1 MFSSYLV
8 TGQFEEQIGI
18 KDAIDAAYNIR
29 TAGIKI
35 VKDYVYNN
43 LSINF
48 AYKEMDNSFSTSE
61 DAILILELYSQK
73 KPQIQNTL
81 NKLKSLRNKNR
92 IIFLHKPK
100 KEQLGKMKKMINI
113 LSELNNKLI
122 DQIKASTSEKLPEE
136 YELARK
142 IEVAI
147 QELTL
152 LHALKALGDQSA
164 ELDTKIKIV
173 SNGIGI
179 LINKLM
185 SSKNNNNKTTY
196 YLKLLKSDY
205 DMYVKTLSNNGK
217 NGFLNTIYVLS
228 NKIGNMS
235 RKIADEFE
243 Q

>member
-1 MFSSYLV
+1 MFSTYLV
-8 TGQFEEQIGI
+8 SAQFEEQIGI
-18 KDAIDAAYNIR
+18 KKAIDAAYNIR
-29 TAGIKI
+29 TAGIEI
-35 VKDYVYNN
+35 IKDYIYNN

-48 AYKEMDNSFSTSE
+48 AYKEMDNSFSNSE
-61 DAILILELYSQK
+61 DAILILELYSQD
-73 KPQIQNTL
+73 KPQIQKTL
-81 NKLKSLRNKNR
+81 NELKSLRKKNR
-92 IIFLHKPK
+92 MIFLRKPK
-100 KEQLGKMKKMINI
+100 KEQLGKLEKTLNI

-142 IEVAI
+142 IEVSI

-152 LHALKALGDQSA
+152 LYAVKAMGNQSK
-164 ELDTKIKIV
+164 ELDTKIKTI

-185 SSKNNNNKTTY
+185 SSKNNNDKTTY

-205 DMYVKTLSNNGK
+205 DMYVKTLNNNDK
-217 NGFLNTIYVLS
+217 TGFLNTIYVLS

-243 Q
+243 

>member
-1 MFSSYLV
+1 MFSTYLV
-8 TGQFEEQIGI
+8 SAQFEEQIGI
-18 KDAIDAAYNIR
+18 KKAIDAAYNIR

-35 VKDYVYNN
+35 IKDYVYNN

-48 AYKEMDNSFSTSE
+48 AYKEMDNSFSNSE
-61 DAILILELYSQK
+61 DAILILELYSQD
-73 KPQIQNTL
+73 KPQIQKTL
-81 NKLKSLRNKNR
+81 NELKSLRKKNR
-92 IIFLHKPK
+92 MIFLRKPK
-100 KEQLGKMKKMINI
+100 KEQLGKLEKTLNI

-142 IEVAI
+142 IEVSI

-152 LHALKALGDQSA
+152 LYAVKAMGNQSK
-164 ELDTKIKIV
+164 ELDTKIKTI

-185 SSKNNNNKTTY
+185 SSKNNNDKTTY

-205 DMYVKTLSNNGK
+205 DMYVKTLNNNDK
-217 NGFLNTIYVLS
+217 TGFLNTIYVLS

-243 Q
+243 